1 MVQGLDGHVR
11 VANIRT
17 KTGKTNRPIAKL
29 YPLEITA
36 QTEQLVPKSRNE
48 DDEQPQQE
56 SSRNNKRKAAIRA
69 RECIKNGQ
77 ENFVPPPEDVEKI

>member
-69 RECIKNGQ
+69 GECIK
-77 ENFVPPPEDVEKI
+77 EWSRDLRVPPEDVEKI